1 MGKLLALIA
10 IVALGAGAW
19 MFRDRIPGLSGGE
32 PRYTA
37 VSPEAAASAETK
49 LERLRAEG
57 DTVRLSDVEFTS
69 YLRYRFRDELTGRL
83 DSATVDF
90 AGDTVTLTGR
100 LPTDRL
106 PSTREV
112 EAVRYLIPDTADVR
126 VEGSLRTLEPGR
138 AALKVRRASFARVS
152 IPETIYPDALNRV
165 GRRDEPGLAPDE
177 YAFRLPP
184 GVGAAEVQA
193 GELVLAPAAGTATA
207 TGQ

>member
-1 MGKLLALIA
+1 MRKLLLFFFVVVLLGTAWVFRGAL
-10 IVALGAGAW
+10 LGW
-19 MFRDRIPGLSGGE
+19 KQVPE
-32 PRYTA
+32 YTA
-37 VSPEAAASAETK
+37 VSPEAAASAEAK
-49 LERLRAEG
+49 LERLRAAG

-69 YLRYRFRDELTGRL
+69 YMRYRFRTQLTGQL
-83 DSATVDF
+83 DSASIDF

-112 EAVRYLIPDTADVR
+112 EAMRYLMPDTADVR

-152 IPETIYPDALNRV
+152 IPPNVYPDALNRV
-165 GRRDEPGLAPDE
+165 GRRDEPGLGPDE

-184 GVGAAEVQA
+184 GVGAAQVEG
-193 GELVLAPAAGTATA
+193 GELVLAPAAA